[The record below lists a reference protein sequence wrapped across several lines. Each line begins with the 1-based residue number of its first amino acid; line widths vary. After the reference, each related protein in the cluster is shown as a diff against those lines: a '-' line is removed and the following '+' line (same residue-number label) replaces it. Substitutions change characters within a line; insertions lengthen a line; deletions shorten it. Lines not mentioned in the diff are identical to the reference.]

1 MNDVQ
6 EIIKDIKSKF
16 RLYMN
21 GVISQSM
28 REKGMDY
35 KLNFGI
41 EYSRIKEI
49 AAGYEQNHELAQ
61 ALWKED
67 IRECKIMA
75 TLLQPVDSF
84 YRDIAE
90 IWIEDMK
97 YPELAEYTV
106 MNILQHVPYA
116 SEVVFQWIADERPYF
131 RFCGYMLMTRLLM
144 KGMTLNERAE
154 AEFMDQAFTEIEGGE
169 PMVKKAAATALKKFS
184 AQSKENSKMIGRQ
197 LGLLSKSAN
206 PELKLYIDE
215 IKYDIDYCS

>member
-49 AAGYEQNHELAQ
+49 AAGY
-61 ALWKED
+61 
-67 IRECKIMA
+67 
-75 TLLQPVDSF
+75 
-84 YRDIAE
+84 IAE

-106 MNILQHVPYA
+106 MNILQHVDYA
-116 SEVVFQWIADERPYF
+116 SDVVFKWIADERTYF
-131 RFCGYMLMTRLLM
+131 QFCGYMLMTRLLM
-144 KGMTLNERAE
+144 KGMKLNERAE
-154 AEFMDQAFTEIEGGE
+154 AEFLDQAFTEIEGGE
-169 PMVKKAAATALKKFS
+169 PMVKKAAATALKKF
-184 AQSKENSKMIGRQ
+184 ATQSKENAKMVGRQ
-197 LGLLSKSAN
+197 LGLLSKTAN

-215 IKYDIDYCS
+215 IKYDIEYCQ